1 MNSSRNR
8 SAGNTGDSGRKG
20 DPGRAA
26 GNAGSTGSSV
36 YGGDPAYAERT
47 GATGGAATTER
58 GPAWAKA
65 ARSPWTVLCAV
76 AAVVLGPAATT
87 ASALEQANK
96 APMHHAVRVDQAQA
110 YIPTDSTRRKLAV

>member
-8 SAGNTGDSGRKG
+8 SAGNTGD
-20 DPGRAA
+20 PGRT
-26 GNAGSTGSSV
+26 GDSGSTGSPV
-36 YGGDPAYAERT
+36 YGGNPAYAERA
-47 GATGGAATTER
+47 GITGGAGTAER
-58 GPAWAKA
+58 SPAWAKA

-96 APMHHAVRVDQAQA
+96 APMHHAVRVDQTQA

>member
-8 SAGNTGDSGRKG
+8 SAGNTGD
-20 DPGRAA
+20 PGST
-26 GNAGSTGSSV
+26 GNAGSTGGAGSTGS
-36 YGGDPAYAERT
+36 PAYAESA
-47 GATGGAATTER
+47 GGTGGAGTTEP
-58 GPAWAKA
+58 GPAWARA

-96 APMHHAVRVDQAQA
+96 APMHHAVRVDQSQA
-110 YIPTDSTRRKLAV
+110 YIPADSTRRKLAV